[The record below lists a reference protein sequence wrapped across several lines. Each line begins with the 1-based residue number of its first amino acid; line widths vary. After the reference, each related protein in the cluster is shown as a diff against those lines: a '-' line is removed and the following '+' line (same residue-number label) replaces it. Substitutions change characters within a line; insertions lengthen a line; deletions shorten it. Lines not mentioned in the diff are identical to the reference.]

1 MMTAP
6 MKFPTTQWNVVET
19 LKGDDEEARRAALG
33 EIIGLYGP
41 PLLAFALRHSHGT
54 RTAEDCED
62 LVNDFFLRCVQGG
75 ILARADRARGR
86 FRSFLA
92 TSFKYYITNEQRSS
106 QTQKRRPSGGF
117 VSLAELT
124 KDLGPALEPRTTE
137 TPEDAF
143 NRVLRR
149 SLFEKVLREFAEQCR
164 AAGHEATFH
173 LFLLRDVKP
182 VREGTPVP
190 TYAAL
195 AEACSLPSENFA
207 NKLALA
213 AREEFRALLLAA
225 TSRDCA
231 TPEEAHAECELTLT
245 TALRD

>member
-1 MMTAP
+1 MR
-6 MKFPTTQWNVVET
+6 FPTTQWNIVET
-19 LKGDDEEARRAALG
+19 LKVEDEEARRAALG
-33 EIIGLYGP
+33 EIIGTYGA

-75 ILARADRARGR
+75 ILARADRARGK

-92 TSFKYYITNEQRSS
+92 TSFKYYITNDQRSS
-106 QTQKRRPSGGF
+106 QTQRRKPSGGF
-117 VSLAELT
+117 VSLAVLT
-124 KDLGPALEPRTTE
+124 KELGPALEPRTTE

-143 NRVLRR
+143 DRVLRR
-149 SLFEKVLREFAEQCR
+149 SLFENVLQEFARHCR
-164 AAGHEATFH
+164 AAGRDAAYQ

-190 TYAAL
+190 TYGAL
-195 AEACSLPSENFA
+195 ADACHLPSENAA
-207 NKLALA
+207 NKLALT

-225 TSRDCA
+225 TTRDCA
-231 TPEEAHAECELTLT
+231 SPEEAHAECELILA

>member
-1 MMTAP
+1 
-6 MKFPTTQWNVVET
+6 MKFPTTQWNIVEA
-19 LKGDDEEARRAALG
+19 LKVEDEEARRAALG
-33 EIIGLYGP
+33 EIIGVYGA

-75 ILARADRARGR
+75 ILARADRARGK

-92 TSFKYYITNEQRSS
+92 TSFKYYITNDQRSS
-106 QTQKRRPSGGF
+106 QTQRRRPSGGF
-117 VSLAELT
+117 VSLAVLTEEL
-124 KDLGPALEPRTTE
+124 GAALEPRTTE
-137 TPEDAF
+137 TPEGAF

-149 SLFEKVLREFAEQCR
+149 ALFERVLREFAHGCR
-164 AAGHEATFH
+164 SSGHETTFQ

-190 TYAAL
+190 TYGAL
-195 AEACSLPSENFA
+195 AEEWHLPSENAA
-207 NKLALA
+207 NKMALA

-225 TSRDCA
+225 TSRDCGS
-231 TPEEAHAECELTLT
+231 PEEAHAECELILA

>member
-1 MMTAP
+1 
-6 MKFPTTQWNVVET
+6 MKFPTTQWNIVET
-19 LKGDDEEARRAALG
+19 LKGEDEDARRAALG
-33 EIIGLYGP
+33 EIIGIYGP

-54 RTAEDCED
+54 RTPEDCED

-75 ILARADRARGR
+75 ILARADRARGK

-92 TSFKYYITNEQRSS
+92 TSFKYFITNEQRSS
-106 QTQKRRPSGGF
+106 QTQRRKPSGGF
-117 VSLAELT
+117 VSLAAIAE
-124 KDLGPALEPRTTE
+124 DFGPALEPRTTE

-143 NRVLRR
+143 TRVLRR
-149 SLFEKVLREFAEQCR
+149 SLFEKVLREFALRCR
-164 AAGHEATFH
+164 AAGHETTFQV
-173 LFLLRDVKP
+173 FLLRDVKP
-182 VREGTPVP
+182 LREGTPVP
-190 TYAAL
+190 TYGAL
-195 AEACSLPSENFA
+195 AAACQLPSENAA

-231 TPEEAHAECELTLT
+231 SPEEAHAECELILA

>member
-1 MMTAP
+1 
-6 MKFPTTQWNVVET
+6 MKFPTTQWNIVET
-19 LKGDDEEARRAALG
+19 LKVEDEEARRAALG
-33 EIIGLYGP
+33 EIIGIYGA

-54 RTAEDCED
+54 RSPEDCED

-75 ILARADRARGR
+75 ILARADRARGK

-92 TSFKYYITNEQRSS
+92 TSFKYYITNDQRSS
-106 QTQKRRPSGGF
+106 QTQRRRPSGGF
-117 VSLAELT
+117 VSLAALAKEF
-124 KDLGPALEPRTTE
+124 GPALEPRTTE

-143 NRVLRR
+143 SRVLRR
-149 SLFEKVLREFAEQCR
+149 SLFERVLREFAEHCR
-164 AAGHEATFH
+164 AAGRENAFQ
-173 LFLLRDVKP
+173 LFLLHDVTP

-190 TYAAL
+190 TYVAL
-195 AEACSLPSENFA
+195 ADQCHLPSENAA

-213 AREEFRALLLAA
+213 AREEFRVLLLAA

-231 TPEEAHAECELTLT
+231 SPAEAQAECELILA